1 MIAITAIFKEIT
13 FQKQRI
19 LKKENDI
26 TTPLYITRPLFQR
39 VENPGNRRVVGSS
52 PTRSDATVF
61 VKSQWHLL

>member
-39 VENPGNRRVVGSS
+39 VENPWQQESCRFESYEV
-52 PTRSDATVF
+52 
-61 VKSQWHLL
+61 